1 MLSDEGAQQ
10 GDPIGPLL
18 FCNTIH
24 PVLSSLE
31 ASLKLG
37 YLDDVNLGVTVKTVA
52 SDVAKIIRAGSKMGF
67 PSTRLNVNLLL
78 TKIFKLM
85 TPCCSHSTVWSL
97 KMSPY
102 WERLCFPI

>member
-1 MLSDEGAQQ
+1 VLSEEGAQQ

-37 YLDDVNLGVTVKTVA
+37 YLDDINLGCTVKTLASGVA
-52 SDVAKIIRAGSKMGF
+52 EIIRAG
-67 PSTRLNVNLLL
+67 
-78 TKIFKLM
+78 
-85 TPCCSHSTVWSL
+85 
-97 KMSPY
+97 
-102 WERLCFPI
+102 